1 MPALWAPVLLL
12 LLVASASLSALAPA
26 RAADLQQTEIASSLD
41 QTPQPLRYFAPE
53 NPETPIPLLVVLH
66 TWSGDYRQTGFI
78 EDCLQQSVSRGWAL
92 IHPQFRGPNIR
103 PEAGGSNLAVQDVL
117 DAVDWISRQTRID
130 PRRIYLVGAS
140 GGGHMTLLMAG
151 RHPERWA
158 AASAWV
164 PIADLA
170 AWHAE
175 SVARK
180 QRYAEDV
187 EKLCGGV
194 PGASAQ
200 VDAEYRHRSPLTWL
214 PRARNVPLDIEAGI
228 HDGHT
233 GSVPVSHSLNAFNVL
248 AVAVGKPDLQFADA
262 DIRSIVQEQRVPES
276 FAFRG
281 ESPAVR
287 KHKILLQRSAGP
299 ARVTLFEGGHEGDM
313 AAAIDWLAGHQKSV
327 ER

>member
-1 MPALWAPVLLL
+1 MRDRRTALY
-12 LLVASASLSALAPA
+12 LLVVTAVSLSAQVPA
-26 RAADLQQTEIASSLD
+26 WAAELQQAEVTSTLD
-41 QTPQPLRYFAPE
+41 QAAQPVRYFAPE
-53 NPETPIPLLVVLH
+53 NPESPIPLLVLLH
-66 TWSGDYRQTGFI
+66 TWSGDYRQTGFV
-78 EDCLQQSVSRGWAL
+78 EDCLQQSVGRGWAL
-92 IHPQFRGPNIR
+92 IHPQFRGPNVR
-103 PEAGGSNLAVQDVL
+103 PEAGGSDLAVQDVL

-175 SVARK
+175 SVTRK

-187 EKLCGGV
+187 EKLCCGV
-194 PGASAQ
+194 PGASAK

-214 PRARNVPLDIEAGI
+214 PHAKGVPLDIEAGI
-228 HDGHT
+228 HDGHS
-233 GSVPVSHSLNAFNVL
+233 GSVPISHSLNAFNVL
-248 AVAVGKPDLQFADA
+248 AIANGKPDLQFADA
-262 DIRSIVQEQRVPES
+262 DILSMVEQQRVPEPL
-276 FAFRG
+276 AFQG

-313 AAAIDWLAGHQKSV
+313 TAAIDWLAGHQKSV

>member
-1 MPALWAPVLLL
+1 MRERWTALL
-12 LLVASASLSALAPA
+12 LLVVTAVSLSAHVPA
-26 RAADLQQTEIASSLD
+26 RAAELQQAEVTSTLD
-41 QTPQPLRYFAPE
+41 QATQPVRYFAPE
-53 NPETPIPLLVVLH
+53 NPESPIPLLVVLH
-66 TWSGDYRQTGFI
+66 TWSGDYRQTGFV

-103 PEAGGSNLAVQDVL
+103 PEAGGSDLAVQDIL

-130 PRRIYLVGAS
+130 PRRVYLVGAS
-140 GGGHMTLLMAG
+140 GGGHMTLLMTG

-180 QRYAEDV
+180 QRYSADV
-187 EKLCGGV
+187 EKICGGV
-194 PGASAQ
+194 PGDSKKI
-200 VDAEYRHRSPLTWL
+200 DAEYRHRSPLTWL
-214 PRARNVPLDIEAGI
+214 PHAKGVPLDIEAGI

-248 AVAVGKPDLQFADA
+248 AVANGKPELQFADA
-262 DIRSIVQEQRVPES
+262 VIQTMVEQQRVPEPL
-276 FAFRG
+276 AFQG

-313 AAAIDWLAGHQKSV
+313 AAAIDWLADHQKAV